1 MVNYGARR
9 AIDADIRNFRLLF
22 DEKNSLSAFAFHA
35 IVGKIGL
42 AVQLEMICIKEADK
56 LIDRLFKE
64 YGKL

>member
-1 MVNYGARR
+1 MVNYGAYR

-22 DEKNSLSAFAFHA
+22 DEKDALSAFAFHV

-42 AVQLEMICIKEADK
+42 AVQLELINIKEADK
-56 LIDRLFKE
+56 LIDRLFKQ